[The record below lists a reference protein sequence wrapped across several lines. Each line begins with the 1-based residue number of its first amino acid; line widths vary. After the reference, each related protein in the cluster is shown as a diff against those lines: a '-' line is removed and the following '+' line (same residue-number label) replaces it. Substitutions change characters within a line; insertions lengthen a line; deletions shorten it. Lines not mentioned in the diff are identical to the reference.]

1 MLKSLLNKRFKSSN
15 AFKYQVPTY
24 NRPSEIIIT
33 SGKGVYLHDS
43 INNKKYLDFTA
54 GIAVTALGHNDAQVA
69 KIISDQVQP
78 GVGLIHS
85 SNLYYNKPALDLGI
99 KIVGKTV
106 GSGGMHDAQQV
117 FFCNSGTEA
126 NEAAIKFCIKYQESK
141 LQRDNV
147 KYRFLALKNSFHGRS
162 LGALAV
168 TYNFN
173 YRKPYLS
180 ALMDVD
186 FIDPT
191 DLGALKQVIQKA
203 EENNEV
209 IAGCIVEPIQGEG
222 GINPIDASVLID
234 LKQLLKSKDIPL
246 VYDEIQSG
254 VGRSGKL
261 WTHSHFPKEAHP
273 DAVTFAKGMGN
284 GVPIGGIIVNDKFSD
299 VIKAGDHGTTFGGNP
314 LVCAV
319 ANHVLERVTEREFL
333 NSVNK
338 NGEYLQAKLKEMF
351 VDQYPDVCDAVK
363 GKGLMVGLEF
373 KESPKDLVKKCQENG
388 LLVITAG
395 KSTLRFV
402 PALNIKKEEIDEG
415 LSILMTAFK
424 ELYNK

>member
-1 MLKSLLNKRFKSSN
+1 MLKSLLNKRFNSSSS
-15 AFKYQVPTY
+15 FKYQVPTY
-24 NRPSEIIIT
+24 NRPSDIIIT
-33 SGKGVYLHDS
+33 SGKGVYLYDS

-54 GIAVTALGHNDAQVA
+54 GIAVTALGHNDAQIA

-78 GVGLIHS
+78 GTGLIHS
-85 SNLYYNKPALDLGI
+85 SNLYYNKPSLDLGI
-99 KIVGKTV
+99 KIVDKTV
-106 GSGGMHDAQQV
+106 QSGGMHDAKQV

-126 NEAAIKFCIKYQESK
+126 NEAAIKFCIKYQETK
-141 LQRDNV
+141 LNKENI

-162 LGALAV
+162 LGALAA

-180 ALMDVD
+180 SLMNVD
-186 FIDPT
+186 FIDIA
-191 DLGALKQVIQKA
+191 DLSTLKDSISKA
-203 EENNEV
+203 KSNGEV
-209 IAGCIVEPIQGEG
+209 LAGCIVEPIQGEG
-222 GINPIDASVLID
+222 GINPIPSSLLIE
-234 LKQLLKSKDIPL
+234 LKKTLTSHDIPL

-254 VGRSGKL
+254 VSRSGKL
-261 WTHSHFPKEAHP
+261 WTHSHYPQEAHP
-273 DAVTFAKGMGN
+273 DAITFAKGMGN
-284 GVPIGGIIVNDKFSD
+284 GVPIGGIIVNDKFTN

-319 ANHVLERVTEREFL
+319 ANHVIERVTEEDFL
-333 NSVNK
+333 KNVEK
-338 NGEYLQAKLKEMF
+338 NGEYLQQQLQKKF
-351 VDQYPDVCDAVK
+351 VDQYSDICVAVK

-373 KESPKDLVKKCQENG
+373 KEPPKALVKQCQENG

-415 LSILMTAFK
+415 LVILENAFK
-424 ELYNK
+424 KIYQK